1 MYAPKLRTGLWVEGG
16 SGRSARWGDRS
27 QVTIAA
33 DDARRRTAEAWTTFS
48 PLSVV
53 PTKLEPPYRRPGIID
68 RPRLL
73 ARLDQVDTRI
83 VALVAPAGYGKSTLA
98 AQFAEASGRRVAWL
112 SADGR
117 DDDPATLVRS
127 IAAALDQVEPLPATT
142 VASVAIPG
150 PSVWTHAVPALG
162 AALRGSSDARLVIDD
177 VDRIAGRESV
187 DVLLTLAAHLRDP
200 RQLVLVGR
208 TLGNLPAARLQST
221 GLMSVVSR
229 EDLAFDE
236 AEIGG
241 LLEAAGVP
249 AGFVDPRTVSERT
262 EGWAAGVYLTALS
275 LVGSALEAPSAAP
288 PFVAT
293 APASERLVEDYLR
306 SEVLAELP
314 ANDVAFLLRS
324 SVLDR
329 LSGPLCDHILE
340 RDGSGADLDRLERQN
355 LLLIPL
361 DRERI
366 WYRYHHL
373 LGDFLR
379 SELERLGGH
388 EARGLRRRAA
398 DWHASN
404 GLAEQA
410 LEYAMAGD
418 DEDLA
423 AGLAGRL
430 AQDAVNA
437 GRTETVRGW
446 FDWFEARDAGPR
458 QPRLAAMGAMMFAF
472 DGDASRAAQWADHAD
487 RAPGRD
493 DPTDPAAGVTAISR
507 SCLMRSGLDE
517 VVRDARFAERVVAD
531 DDPWRVAA
539 LVSLATAVRL
549 RGDLDVAE
557 PILHQAVAIWEQ
569 GSNANTAVV
578 LALVELTDL
587 AMRRGDRPTAEQYIR
602 KARSILQAN
611 GLAEQAVAVPVDAL
625 HARLVLSRGAAD
637 QARAIVAH
645 AQRLR
650 PKLGVAV
657 PWLAVRTRLDLVRAH
672 LAMGDAGGAHTLMA
686 EVRDLFEARPDLG
699 TLIDDARE
707 LDERVAA
714 MGNGI
719 AGPTTL
725 TMAELRLLPLLT
737 THLSFREIGE
747 RLFISQ
753 NTVKTEAISIYRKL
767 DATSRSEAVERATAI
782 GLLGWSATTDT
793 D

>member
-1 MYAPKLRTGLWVEGG
+1 M
-16 SGRSARWGDRS
+16 
-27 QVTIAA
+27 TIAA

-275 LVGSALEAPSAAP
+275 LGGLGARGAVGRAALRRDGTRIRASRGGLPAQARSSRSCRPTTSRSFCARRSSTGCPARCATTSSSVMAPVPTSTASSGRTSCSSRSTANGSGIAITTCSATSCARSSSGSAD
-288 PFVAT
+288 T
-293 APASERLVEDYLR
+293 
-306 SEVLAELP
+306 
-314 ANDVAFLLRS
+314 
-324 SVLDR
+324 
-329 LSGPLCDHILE
+329 
-340 RDGSGADLDRLERQN
+340 
-355 LLLIPL
+355 
-361 DRERI
+361 
-366 WYRYHHL
+366 
-373 LGDFLR
+373 
-379 SELERLGGH
+379 
-388 EARGLRRRAA
+388 RRAA
-398 DWHASN
+398 CGGEPPTGMPRTASPN
-404 GLAEQA
+404 RPSSTRWPATTRIS
-410 LEYAMAGD
+410 
-418 DEDLA
+418 A

-549 RGDLDVAE
+549 RGDHDVAE